1 MPVEI
6 GHSLRHAREAQGLS
20 LEDVA
25 RYTGIPLEHLVA
37 IEEGRLHDLPSPFYA
52 RSFLRRYANCVG
64 VRSDIILQRYRAIE
78 RGVSPGHSTIPTVG
92 VPTQPTERRRTQRAL
107 RRDEP
112 TEIEPSEAKRVFPP
126 TRVQERRVAS
136 RLEAASHL
144 EEDREERVE
153 DNTSSSFRRVSLP
166 PDMPD
171 PQEIGLPPRASGK
184 PAQQEVQTAE
194 DQEME
199 SVTLRRS
206 RRRKKQEKEEES
218 TFGIWYTRFLIV
230 GGVLLVLA
238 SIGLIILKLVD
249 DKPVVGK
256 YLEERVMSYIYSEEP
271 DLRL

>member
-1 MPVEI
+1 
-6 GHSLRHAREAQGLS
+6 
-20 LEDVA
+20 
-25 RYTGIPLEHLVA
+25 
-37 IEEGRLHDLPSPFYA
+37 
-52 RSFLRRYANCVG
+52 
-64 VRSDIILQRYRAIE
+64 
-78 RGVSPGHSTIPTVG
+78 
-92 VPTQPTERRRTQRAL
+92 
-107 RRDEP
+107 
-112 TEIEPSEAKRVFPP
+112 
-126 TRVQERRVAS
+126 
-136 RLEAASHL
+136 
-144 EEDREERVE
+144 
-153 DNTSSSFRRVSLP
+153 
-166 PDMPD
+166 MPD

-271 DLRL
+271 ELTIIGPQKALGKSESFLLFIEVGNWLSSLIAVAWLNRYNRTIYRTTIQKRKVFLNQKFGCNLWPSRAGMRWPLPS